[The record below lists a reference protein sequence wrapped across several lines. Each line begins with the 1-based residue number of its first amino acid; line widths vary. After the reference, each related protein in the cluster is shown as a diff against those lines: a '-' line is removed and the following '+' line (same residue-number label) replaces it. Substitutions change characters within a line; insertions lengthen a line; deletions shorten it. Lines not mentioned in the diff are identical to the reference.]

1 MPYSPRHSG
10 AEVSVG
16 KYEPLTHF
24 LTRSGHGRLPM
35 KFEEIERLL
44 GFPLPASSRTHRAW
58 WSNNAANNVMTKA
71 WLAAGYETA
80 DVDLPNGRL
89 VFQRRPEARPQ
100 TPAPRIAASEG
111 SASGSHPAIGA
122 MKGLVRIEPGVDLT
136 QPADPDWAR
145 S

>member
-1 MPYSPRHSG
+1 M
-10 AEVSVG
+10 G

-24 LTRSGHGRLPM
+24 LTRSGSRRLPM

-58 WSNNAANNVMTKA
+58 WSNNPTNNVMTKA

-80 DVDLPNGRL
+80 DVDLPSGRL
-89 VFQRRPEARPQ
+89 VFQRREDDSSL
-100 TPAPRIAASEG
+100 TPAPRFAASER
-111 SASGSHPAIGA
+111 SATGRIGSHPAFGA

-136 QPADPDWAR
+136 KPADPDWAR